1 MIRAMIFDF
10 DGTLGD
16 TLPLCMEAFQRAI
29 APLAGKTLSPE
40 EIVSTFGPSEEGTI
54 KAFIPDKF
62 DEGLH
67 AYWKWYAELHDKY
80 PEPFPG
86 IREVLALF
94 NDNGIRVAL
103 VTGKAGVSGKIS
115 LEKYGLT
122 DCFEAMEFGSPKG
135 PRKREAIE
143 AILDRFGLSPDE
155 AAYVGDAPSDVTY
168 AKQAGVA
175 MYAVA
180 WASTADYDELAKLG
194 ADQVFRTVAEFAA
207 FIRKNIIQGD
217 PDATR

>member
-1 MIRAMIFDF
+1 MIKAILFDF

-54 KAFIPDKF
+54 KAFIPDQF

-86 IREVLALF
+86 MREVLSLL
-94 NDNGIRVAL
+94 NENGILVAL
-103 VTGKAGVSGKIS
+103 VTGKAGVSANIS
-115 LEKYGLT
+115 LKKYGLL
-122 DCFEAMEFGSPKG
+122 DCFKAKEFGSPKG

-143 AILDRFGLSPDE
+143 AILAEFGLSPDE

-175 MYAVA
+175 MYAAA
-180 WASTADYDELAKLG
+180 WASTADYEELAALG
-194 ADQVFRTVAEFAA
+194 ADEVFRTVAEFAD
-207 FIRKNIIQGD
+207 FIQRTIIPG
-217 PDATR
+217 ATR